1 MSCVLA
7 IDQSTS
13 ATKALLYDT
22 QGHCVDKAAR
32 EHRQYY
38 PRPGWVEHDAE
49 EIWQNVLAAVNELA
63 ARHPDKAGALACLS
77 LTNQRETF
85 VVWERRTGRPL
96 HRAIV
101 WQCRRGSRICEE
113 LEAAGWGPRVAERTG
128 LRLDTYFSGPKLRW
142 LVREDPSVRA
152 RLERG
157 EALIGTMDAYL
168 LYRLTGGRVFAT
180 DPTNASR
187 TLLFD
192 IGRLRWD
199 EELCGCFEVPRQA
212 LPEVRDSSAE
222 FGQTTCEGILPRP
235 VPICGVMGDSQ
246 ASLFAQRCY
255 EPGMAKITF
264 GTGSSVLW
272 TLGPEPRRS
281 RGGSVTTLAW
291 VLSGRPTYCLE
302 GIINFSAATVA
313 WLRDQLGLIRD
324 AREAETLAASVP
336 DNGGVYLV
344 PAFAGLSA
352 PHWRPEARA
361 ALVGLTAHATRAHV
375 VRAAEESIAYQL
387 RDVLEMM
394 REEAGMPLRCV
405 RADGGPT
412 RDRFLMQFTADVLET
427 ELEVFDVPD
436 GSALG
441 AALAGMLG
449 MGLHPDLGALAAL
462 PRSGERYRPGMDPGT
477 VQRLLSG
484 WRAAVQRV
492 L

>member
-1 MSCVLA
+1 MTYVLA

-49 EIWQNVLAAVNELA
+49 EIWQNVLAVVKELVG
-63 ARHPDKAGALACLS
+63 RHPDKAGALACLS
-77 LTNQRETF
+77 LTNQRETV

-96 HRAIV
+96 YRAIV

-113 LEAAGWGPRVAERTG
+113 LEAAGWGPKVAERTG
-128 LRLDTYFSGPKLRW
+128 LRLDTYFSAPKLRW
-142 LVREDPSVRA
+142 LVREDPSIRT

-157 EALIGTMDAYL
+157 DAVAGTVDAFL
-168 LYRLTGGRVFAT
+168 VHRLTQGRVFAT
-180 DPTNASR
+180 DPTNAAR
-187 TLLFD
+187 TLLYD
-192 IGRLRWD
+192 LGRLRWD
-199 EELCGCFEVPRQA
+199 EELCRCFEVPLRA
-212 LPEVRDSSAE
+212 LPEVRDSSAQ

-336 DNGGVYLV
+336 ENGGVYLV

-361 ALVGLTAHATRAHV
+361 AIVGLTAHTTRAHV
-375 VRAAEESIAYQL
+375 VRAAEECIAYQL

-394 REEAGMPLRCV
+394 RQEAGMPLRCV

-441 AALAGMLG
+441 AALVGMLG
-449 MGLHPDLGALAAL
+449 MGIHPEPSALAAL
-462 PRSGERYRPGMDPGT
+462 PRSVERYRPGMDPAT
-477 VQRLLSG
+477 VRRLLSG